1 MRRLLALVTT
11 FTLWLALP
19 AAAGGPNQVVVASP
33 SADGV
38 ALHRSGVQ
46 VVTTGADSIDS
57 NNLALATPTNCSGC
71 EGIAVAFQAVILT
84 GNPSVIRPVNAA
96 VAVNTGCTACK
107 AFAFAYQ
114 LVISAAHGTGLSA
127 DGWAQVNDIR
137 RKAAALVDSGLPFD
151 QLDAQLSAL
160 REEFRADVVAALQQA
175 GDDPHD
181 AEPDMKVQATPVGA

>member
-19 AAAGGPNQVVVASP
+19 AAAGGPNQVVNASP

-57 NNLALATPTNCSGC
+57 TNLALARPTNCTGC
-71 EGIAVAFQAVILT
+71 EGIAAAFQAVILT

-96 VAVNTGCTACK
+96 VAVNTGCTGCK

-114 LVISAAHGTGLSA
+114 LVVSAARGTELSPQ
-127 DGWAQVNDIR
+127 GRAQVNDIR
-137 RKAAALVDSGLPFD
+137 RRAAALVDSGLPFD
-151 QLDAQLSAL
+151 QLDAQLTAL
-160 REEFRADVVAALQQA
+160 QEEFRADVLAALQQS

-181 AEPDMKVQATPVGA
+181 AAPDMKVQAAPEA